1 MKKEKSN
8 EAKELSAEEK
18 KQVKIAEIQSNLS
31 RLFYPEEIEWVPG
44 RLNERNGLELDMYPY
59 VSSRAVMDRLD
70 EVLGIGNWQTT
81 NLEMHST
88 KEKKFNKFKKEEE
101 IVPLNG
107 WTVGLMVRI
116 EGEWITRYD
125 GADLTDFESFKGGI
139 SGALKRAAV
148 SFGIGRYL
156 YRLKDMKAIIHQD
169 GEMYRRDGN
178 KNWINYTSPMLPNW
192 AIPGSDEYSTR
203 EQREELA
210 KFYKGGTKE
219 YKKFLYEN
227 IESIDRRTAYIA
239 IKKQFMAGIRKDEN
253 TTLKA
258 LLDHFKTAGKKRK
271 SQSKKDLKKPKEEI
285 EREQNKTQADNLQ
298 DSPNNID
305 VMDDLGL

>member
-1 MKKEKSN
+1 MAKKQ
-8 EAKELSAEEK
+8 KEEETPEVEELTTEEK
-18 KQVKIAEIQSNLS
+18 ISEIQSNLS

-44 RLNERNGLELDMYPY
+44 RLNEYNGLKLDMYPY
-59 VSSRAVMDRLD
+59 VSSRSVMDRLD

-88 KEKKFNKFKKEEE
+88 KEKKYNKFKKEEE

-107 WTVGLMVRI
+107 WTVGLVVRI

-156 YRLKDMKAIIHQD
+156 YRLKNMKAIIHQD
-169 GEMYRRDGN
+169 GEMYQRDGN
-178 KNWINYTSPMLPNW
+178 KNWFNYTSPMLPNW

-258 LLDHFKTAGKKRK
+258 LLNHFKTAGEK
-271 SQSKKDLKKPKEEI
+271 SNDKSKKDLKKPKEEI

-298 DSPNNID
+298 DTPDNID
-305 VMDDLGL
+305 VMEDLGL